1 MAKAKKA
8 KKEKQAVTVIV
19 TPADAF
25 CARSA
30 QEKIRHAFQAK
41 PSPQEM
47 VFPTPLGKITVTR
60 EKEKGFAAKWF
71 STDEK
76 GRKFEG
82 DKKSVRENVGEMVAL
97 SFRLAK
103 MQKSLVPQKLP

>member
-8 KKEKQAVTVIV
+8 KTEMVVDVTS
-19 TPADAF
+19 ADAF

-41 PSPQEM
+41 PSPQIM
-47 VFPTPLGKITVTR
+47 KFPTPAGEIVVTR
-60 EKEKGFAAKWF
+60 EKEKGATAKWF
-71 STDEK
+71 SCDEK
-76 GRKFEG
+76 GKKFEG

-103 MQKSLVPQKLP
+103 MRLALKAKAS